1 MTQKRNDNGFQM
13 PQTNVSRVGRNV
25 YFSGSIDEDSVH
37 ELIKTLAEI
46 EAEDNE
52 TTSQGNVENTLVT
65 FLEMLGKEN
74 GKISKEDLKL
84 IEEIG
89 NKYRESN
96 TGSSLDREPIHLHI
110 SSRGGDLEESIGVTE
125 FIRNMV
131 TPVWAYTYKAYS
143 GAFLIFVACDK
154 RIMYQNGTLLY
165 HQLSTGGYGK
175 LVDMIDDVNESI
187 RLQEVMEDIVLDC
200 TGISED
206 KLEEVKMLK
215 QDWILT
221 AEEAFELKIVDQ
233 II

>member
-1 MTQKRNDNGFQM
+1 MQERMNNSLQM
-13 PQTNVSRVGRNV
+13 PQTNVSRVGRDV

-37 ELIKTLAEI
+37 ELIRTLAEI
-46 EAEDNE
+46 ESEDNE
-52 TTSQGNVENTLVT
+52 VTSQGNVETTLIN
-65 FLEMLGKEN
+65 FLETLGKEN
-74 GKISKEDLKL
+74 GKINKEDLKL

-125 FIRNMV
+125 FIRNMR

-143 GAFLIFVACDK
+143 GAFLIFVACD
-154 RIMYQNGTLLY
+154 RRFMYQNGTLLY
-165 HQLSTGGYGK
+165 HQLATGNYGK
-175 LVDMIDDVNESI
+175 LVDLIDDVNESI
-187 RLQEVMEDIVLDC
+187 RLQEVMENIVLDC
-200 TGISED
+200 TNITEE
-206 KLEEVKMLK
+206 KLDEIRMLK

-221 AEEAFELKIVDQ
+221 ADEAVEWKIVDE

>member
-1 MTQKRNDNGFQM
+1 MQKRMNNSLQM
-13 PQTNVSRVGRNV
+13 PQTNVSRVGRDV

-37 ELIKTLAEI
+37 ELIRTLAEI
-46 EAEDNE
+46 ESEDNE
-52 TTSQGNVENTLVT
+52 GTSQGNVETTLIN
-65 FLEMLGKEN
+65 FLETLGKEN
-74 GKISKEDLKL
+74 GKINKEDLKL

-125 FIRNMV
+125 FIRNMR

-143 GAFLIFVACDK
+143 GAFLIFVACD
-154 RIMYQNGTLLY
+154 RRFMYQNGTLLY
-165 HQLSTGGYGK
+165 HQLATGNYGK
-175 LVDMIDDVNESI
+175 LVDLIDDVNESI
-187 RLQEVMEDIVLDC
+187 RLQEVMENIVLDC
-200 TGISED
+200 TNITEE
-206 KLEEVKMLK
+206 KLDEIRMLK

-221 AEEAFELKIVDQ
+221 ADEAVEWKIVDE

>member
-1 MTQKRNDNGFQM
+1 MQKRMNNSLQM
-13 PQTNVSRVGRNV
+13 PQTNVSRVGRDV

-37 ELIKTLAEI
+37 ELIRTLAEI
-46 EAEDNE
+46 ESEDNE
-52 TTSQGNVENTLVT
+52 VTSQGNVETTLIN
-65 FLEMLGKEN
+65 FLETLGKEN
-74 GKISKEDLKL
+74 GKINKEDLKL

-125 FIRNMV
+125 FIRNMR

-143 GAFLIFVACDK
+143 GAFLIFVACD
-154 RIMYQNGTLLY
+154 RRFMYQNGTLLY
-165 HQLSTGGYGK
+165 HQLATGNYGK
-175 LVDMIDDVNESI
+175 LVDLIDDVNESI
-187 RLQEVMEDIVLDC
+187 RLQEVMENIVLDC
-200 TGISED
+200 TNITEE
-206 KLEEVKMLK
+206 KLDEIRMLK

-221 AEEAFELKIVDQ
+221 ADEAVEWKIVDE

>member
-1 MTQKRNDNGFQM
+1 MQKRMNNSFQM
-13 PQTNVSRVGRNV
+13 PQTNVSRIGHDV

-37 ELIKTLAEI
+37 ELIRTLAEI

-52 TTSQGNVENTLVT
+52 TNSQGNVENTLINLLDT
-65 FLEMLGKEN
+65 LGKEK
-74 GKISKEDLKL
+74 GKINKEDLKL

-125 FIRNMV
+125 FIRNMR

-143 GAFLIFVACDK
+143 GAFLIFVACD
-154 RIMYQNGTLLY
+154 RRFMYQNGTLLY
-165 HQLSTGGYGK
+165 HQLTTGNYGK
-175 LVDMIDDVNESI
+175 LVDLIDDVNESI

-200 TGISED
+200 TNITEE

-221 AEEAFELKIVDQ
+221 ADEAIEWKIIDE

>member
-1 MTQKRNDNGFQM
+1 MQKRLDGNFQI
-13 PQTNVSRVGRNV
+13 PQTNVSRVGRDV

-37 ELIKTLAEI
+37 ELIRTLAEL

-52 TTSQGNVENTLVT
+52 TASQGNVENTLIDI
-65 FLEMLGKEN
+65 LETLGKETC
-74 GKISKEDLKL
+74 KINKEDLKV

-89 NKYRESN
+89 NKYRA
-96 TGSSLDREPIHLHI
+96 SSVGNSFDRLPIHLHI

-125 FIRNMV
+125 FIRNMK

-143 GAFLIFVACDK
+143 GAFLIFVACD
-154 RIMYQNGTLLY
+154 RRFMYQNGTLLY
-165 HQLSTGGYGK
+165 HQLTTGTYGK
-175 LVDMIDDVNESI
+175 LVDLIDDVNESI
-187 RLQEVMEDIVLDC
+187 RLQEVMENIVLDC

-206 KLEEVKMLK
+206 KLEEIKMLK

-221 AEEAFELKIVDQ
+221 AEEAVTWKIVDE